1 LSFWFELNS
10 TVRALDKSLST
21 YGGVLV
27 LATRFADLQKEKASL
42 SIQFIAEEK
51 VTGSGVDTGKQFIAS
66 VVNTIQK

>member
-1 LSFWFELNS
+1 MSFWFELNG
-10 TVRALDKSLST
+10 TLRALDKSLST
-21 YGGVLV
+21 YGSVLV

>member
-1 LSFWFELNS
+1 LSFWFELNG
-10 TVRALDKSLST
+10 TLRALDKSLSS
-21 YGGVLV
+21 YGRVLI

-51 VTGSGVDTGKQFIAS
+51 VIGGGVDTGEQFMAS